1 MFSYRKF
8 WKLLEQLNITQYQ
21 LIHDFNI
28 SRSTLDRLRKNG
40 KLETT
45 TLERICDILDCQPG
59 DIMENLPADQVFP
72 KAISPKNG
80 GRKPMRDRI
89 L

>member
-8 WKLLEQLNITQYQ
+8 WQLLEKKNITQYQ
-21 LIHDFNI
+21 LINEYNFSH
-28 SRSTLDRLRKNG
+28 STLDRLRKNG
-40 KLETT
+40 KLETS

-59 DIMENLPADQVFP
+59 DIMENLPADQVVP

-80 GRKPMRDRI
+80 GRKPK
-89 L
+89 LT